1 MSRLRLATLTY
12 LGSLLNTAVTLA
24 VGLLATPYLVDWLGE
39 GRYGAARA
47 AIDLY
52 GFLTLLEFGL
62 GGTIGPLLARALGQ
76 GDEHALRQTVAAGVR
91 AYLWVTIPIVLVGA
105 SLELVLDR
113 LIPPPSSFTAAMV
126 PAFRADLHRGWLVGL
141 AGWLAVFLIPLR
153 ALTEAGQRGYRV
165 HAILTAQALAT
176 TALMLA
182 MARAGWGITGQLTAT
197 ALGGVATA
205 SALAWDAL
213 RRHPGLFG
221 ALRSV
226 RDPDPEARRAIWA
239 LSRPTLVFNVS
250 SRLGLLSDN
259 LIVASMLG
267 TDRVTALVLTIRL
280 ATLAQQ
286 QLQGIGNASWPAL
299 AEMHARGEHDEFNR
313 RLVELTGL
321 VTVLGVAGLGPVVAF
336 NGRFMA
342 LWLGARDV
350 DAGTWVALVGAVN
363 ALGFG
368 VFSLWNWCF
377 AGTGRVGR
385 IATPIAVGSVAN
397 LIISI
402 ALTPV
407 FGVAGPL
414 LGTTS
419 TFLAVYCTVLPAR
432 LRRDF
437 GTRLAPLFRAVAIPS
452 AWGVAYTLALR
463 WVALHHDPASFFDR
477 LGNDHARRLA
487 GLAALAVEMALSALL
502 FVVVVG
508 QFLLGPEDRA
518 RLRRRFVGGRSARG
532 EPVIVPEPPEPG
544 AESP

>member
-12 LGSLLNTAVTLA
+12 LGSLLNTAVTLV
-24 VGLLATPYLVDWLGE
+24 VGLLATPYLVEWLGE

-52 GFLTLLEFGL
+52 GFLTILEFGL
-62 GGTIGPLLARALGQ
+62 GGTIGPLLARVLGR

-91 AYLWVTIPIVLVGA
+91 AYLWVTAPIVLIGV
-105 SLELVLDR
+105 SLEPVLDR
-113 LIPPPSSFTAAMV
+113 LIPPPADFPTALV

-141 AGWLAVFLIPLR
+141 AGWLAVFLVPLR
-153 ALTEAGQRGYRV
+153 ALTEASQRGYRV
-165 HAILTAQALAT
+165 HALLTAQALLT

-182 MARAGWGITGQLTAT
+182 AT
-197 ALGGVATA
+197 ALGSVATA
-205 SALAWDAL
+205 AALAWDAL
-213 RRHPGLFG
+213 RRHPGLLG

-226 RDPDPEARRAIWA
+226 RDIDPATTRAIWS
-239 LSRPTLVFNVS
+239 LSRPTLVFNLS

-259 LIVASMLG
+259 LVVAAMLG

-299 AEMHARGEHDEFNR
+299 AEMHARGEHGEFNR

-321 VTVLGVAGLGPVVAF
+321 VTVLGVAVLGPIVAF

-342 LWLGARDV
+342 LWLGARD
-350 DAGTWVALVGAVN
+350 VN

-385 IATPIAVGSVAN
+385 VAAPVAVGSVAN
-397 LIISI
+397 LIVSV
-402 ALTPV
+402 ALTRA

-414 LGTTS
+414 LGTTA

-432 LRRDF
+432 LRQDF
-437 GTRLAPLFRAVAIPS
+437 GVRPGPLFRAAAIPL
-452 AWGVAYTLALR
+452 AWGVAYGLALR
-463 WVALHHDPASFFDR
+463 WLARRHDPGTLFAG

-487 GLAALAVEMALSALL
+487 GLAALAAEMAAAAAL
-502 FVVVVG
+502 FVAVVG
-508 QFLLGPEDRA
+508 QFLLSPADRA
-518 RLRRRFVGGRSARG
+518 RLLGGRPARG
-532 EPVIVPEPPEPG
+532 DAVTAPESPEPG

>member
-12 LGSLLNTAVTLA
+12 LGSLLNTATTLA
-24 VGLLATPYLVDWLGE
+24 VGLLATPFLVEWLGE

-52 GFLTLLEFGL
+52 GFLTILEFGL
-62 GGTIGPLLARALGQ
+62 GGTIGPLLARALGR

-91 AYLWVTIPIVLVGA
+91 AYLRVTVPIVLVGVG
-105 SLELVLDR
+105 LVLVLDR
-113 LIPPPSSFTAAMV
+113 LIPPPHGFPSALI
-126 PAFRADLHRGWLVGL
+126 PAFRADLHRGWLIGL
-141 AGWLAVFLIPLR
+141 AGWLAIFLIPLR
-153 ALTEAGQRGYRV
+153 ALTEASQRGYRV
-165 HAILTAQALAT
+165 HALLTVQALLT
-176 TALMLA
+176 TGLMLA
-182 MARAGWGITGQLTAT
+182 MARAGWGITGQLAAT
-197 ALGGVATA
+197 ALGSVAVAT
-205 SALAWDAL
+205 ALAWDAL

-221 ALRSV
+221 ALRTT
-226 RDPDPEARRAIWA
+226 RTPDPDASRAIWS
-239 LSRPTLVFNVS
+239 LSRPTLVFNLS

-259 LIVASMLG
+259 LVVSSMLG

-280 ATLAQQ
+280 TTLAQQ

-299 AEMHARGEHDEFNR
+299 AEMHARGEHGEFNR

-321 VTVLGVAGLGPVVAF
+321 VTVLGVAALGPIVAF

-350 DAGTWVALVGAVN
+350 NAGAWVVLIGAVN

-385 IATPIAVGSVAN
+385 VATPVAIGSVAN
-397 LIISI
+397 LVASV
-402 ALTPV
+402 ALTPAL
-407 FGVAGPL
+407 GVAGPL
-414 LGTTS
+414 LGTTL
-419 TFLAVYCTVLPAR
+419 TFLAVYCTVLPSR

-437 GTRLAPLFRAVAIPS
+437 GTPLAPLFRAVAFPL
-452 AWGVAYTLALR
+452 AWGVAYGLALHWLSR
-463 WVALHHDPASFFDR
+463 HHDPAALFAGLADGR
-477 LGNDHARRLA
+477 ARRLA
-487 GLAALAVEMALSALL
+487 GLAALAVEMALAAML

-518 RLRRRFVGGRSARG
+518 RLRGRLLGRRDARG
-532 EPVIVPEPPEPG
+532 TPATAPDPPEPG
-544 AESP
+544 ADSP